1 MFLFGWSLKWYIGMF
16 NLNVFLLIVIFNLC
30 CLIVLIWDV
39 YLLISVILYFV
50 WNSLVLKLLFNVF
63 DLVIVIFIL

>member
-1 MFLFGWSLKWYIGMF
+1 MFLFGWLLKWYIGMF